1 MENNP
6 QAQFYSQ
13 KAIGIATFF
22 GGPLAA
28 GILVRRNYI
37 NLGNDLYGKHA
48 LSIGIIS
55 TILLF
60 TAIFSTPEHILN
72 KIPNSIVPAIYTFII
87 FLVVEKLQ
95 GQELKKHKENN
106 GTFYSSWR
114 ATGVGFLCMLVIV
127 AGVLGYAYKIGT
139 DFDTE
144 EYDRGIAEIQQN
156 EEVALQLFS
165 LGGDASIHQIADF
178 IDKKGIPNWQKNIT
192 ILNSMDN
199 IEGLTEEFKKQNEI
213 LRSYCKLRIDSYLLI
228 KKATIENTDRYTED
242 IQRLEKQIDQEI
254 TKLTSQQ

>member
-1 MENNP
+1 MENNL
-6 QAQFYSQ
+6 QTQFYSQ

-60 TAIFSTPEHILN
+60 AAIFSIPEHVLD
-72 KIPNSIVPAIYTFII
+72 KIPNSILPAIYTFVI

-95 GQELKKHKENN
+95 GQILKKHKESN
-106 GTFYSSWR
+106 GPFYSAWR

-127 AGVLGYAYKIGT
+127 AGILGYAYKVGS

-144 EYDRGIAEIQQN
+144 EYDRGLAEIQQN

-165 LGGDASIHQIADF
+165 FSGDASIHQITDF

-192 ILNSMDN
+192 VLNSMDN

-213 LRSYCKLRIDSYLLI
+213 LRSYYELRIQSYLLI
-228 KKATIENTDRYTED
+228 KKATLEETDRYAED
-242 IQRLEKQIDQEI
+242 IQRLERQIDQEI
-254 TKLTSQQ
+254 AKLTSQ